1 MWSLISLFN
10 FIWILLSPHIAN
22 CMVDHGFIGYHNA
35 SKFLYGSHGHLLQH
49 NMLKS
54 EFEDDEYEE
63 RDAKDQHELQRM
75 LSINSDM
82 DLE

>member
-22 CMVDHGFIGYHNA
+22 FMVNHGFISFHNP

-49 NMLKS
+49 KMLKS
-54 EFEDDEYEE
+54 EFEDDDYEE
-63 RDAKDQHELQRM
+63 NDANDQEELQRM
-75 LSINSDM
+75 L
-82 DLE
+82 